1 MSLSRLKSLPLPPRA
16 AWTAVRMAMQLS
28 VLTLASSPAWAD
40 LPATVAKIKPS
51 IVAVGTFMAVR
62 PQQKQPAGTG
72 FVVSGN
78 YAVTNSHV
86 VPRKLDEGR
95 RESLALYLPGPDNR
109 VLMRK
114 AKLVADDPEHDLAL
128 LRFEGGALPALRLG
142 SSKDVREGQAAAF
155 TGYPIL
161 NALGLY
167 PATHR
172 ATIAAISPVA
182 APVGSGR
189 ELTPN
194 MIKRLSDPFKVFQLD
209 AVAYPGNSG
218 SPLYDVETGRV
229 IGVINSVY
237 VKKSKE
243 TAISSPS
250 GISYAVPV
258 DHVRALLKKAGAG
271 Q

>member
-1 MSLSRLKSLPLPPRA
+1 MSLSRSKSLPSRSAWA
-16 AWTAVRMAMQLS
+16 ALLMAVPLS
-28 VLTLASSPAWAD
+28 VLTLAASPTWAD

-51 IVAVGTFMAVR
+51 IVAVGTFMAIR
-62 PQQKQPAGTG
+62 PRQKQPAGTG

-78 YAVTNSHV
+78 HAVTNSHV

-95 RESLALYLPGPDNR
+95 RETLALYLPGPDNR

-114 AKLVADDPEHDLAL
+114 ATLVADDPEHDLAL
-128 LRFEGGALPALRLG
+128 LRFDGGALPALRLG
-142 SSKDVREGQAAAF
+142 SGKDVREGQAAAF

-182 APVGSGR
+182 APVGSER

-194 MIKRLSDPFKVFQLD
+194 MIKRLSDPFRVFQLD

-218 SPLYDVETGRV
+218 SPLYDIETGRV
-229 IGVINSVY
+229 LGVINSVY
-237 VKKSKE
+237 VKQTKE

-250 GISYAVPV
+250 GISYAIPV
-258 DHVRALLKKAGAG
+258 DHVHALLKQAGVG
-271 Q
+271 R